1 MGESVL
7 HVSQS
12 QIRERD
18 EENEGKGGKDRK
30 KGNKRKGDKD
40 RDIGT
45 GGIAHVS
52 QLRVPGGQ

>member
-30 KGNKRKGDKD
+30 IRNKSKGDKE
-40 RDIGT
+40 RDIGIR
-45 GGIAHVS
+45 GIAHVS